1 MNTTNQL
8 LIENSR
14 EHIKKKVI
22 HESNKRHLE
31 LLLLSHRIAEYKRDL
46 NRGMGK

>member
-14 EHIKKKVI
+14 ERISKMVR

-31 LLLLSHRIAEYKRDL
+31 RLLLSHRIAEYKRDL
-46 NRGMGK
+46 NRGIGK